1 MRHSIVVGVDG
12 SGESRAAAAVAARL
26 AHALDLRLTLA
37 YAAADPS
44 SFLFPDVLERGRRR
58 RRAIEDGFELLG
70 GIAATLPEV
79 VSRTAVVLGS
89 PAEALNAFC
98 GEEDAELLV
107 VGSRGHTGLAA
118 VLDSV
123 SGQLARAGGCPVV
136 VVPPDAADRF
146 LAPRR
151 MGGSVICGIGGSVD
165 SACAVRVAGA
175 VAERLGLD
183 LVRVDFDHGDPVEA
197 LRQRALADEG
207 KMIVVGSRG
216 RGALRRVL
224 LGSISGALAA
234 AAPVPVLVVPPT
246 ARLGGLAASPTC
258 ATSAHVSQSPAAAT
272 RR

>member
-12 SGESRAAAAVAARL
+12 SRESRAAAAVAARL

-107 VGSRGHTGLAA
+107 VGSRGHTGVAA
-118 VLDSV
+118 ILDSV

-136 VVPPDAADRF
+136 VVPPEAADRF

-151 MGGSVICGIGGSVD
+151 MGGSVLCGIGGSVD
-165 SACAVRVAGA
+165 SARAVRVAGA

-183 LVRVDFDHGDPVEA
+183 LVRVYFDHGDPVEA

-246 ARLGGLAASPTC
+246 ARLGGLAA
-258 ATSAHVSQSPAAAT
+258 
-272 RR
+272 